1 MAYETI
7 HLSEQQGVLTLTLNR
22 PDRLNAWTYQMGRE
36 LHQAITLGNQDENV
50 IAMVLTGA
58 GRGFCAGADVKDLFQ
73 AQAQNAD
80 NGAGAEA
87 QDRPGNWVELIRS
100 SKPMVAAVNGAAIGV
115 GLTQILPFDYIV
127 AAPEAKFSARFIK
140 MGLVPELASSTYIA
154 ARTGFGQA
162 NRLMLTGE
170 TIHADRA
177 QAIGLVDECVDDA
190 AALLPRAEAMAF
202 EMGNNPQA
210 ALRMVKQLIT
220 ENLSEQHLNL
230 VQQRELAA
238 LETCYQSA
246 EHHEAIDAFI
256 AKRPPDFKAARSKAD
271 RSAS

>member
-80 NGAGAEA
+80 NGAEA

-170 TIHADRA
+170 TIDAAEA
-177 QAIGLVDECVDDA
+177 QRIGLVDELVADSDGLLA
-190 AALLPRAEAMAF
+190 RATELAKQIGENPPGALGAVKELVTANMAEPDIREVQKRELTALAEAYKS
-202 EMGNNPQA
+202 P
-210 ALRMVKQLIT
+210 
-220 ENLSEQHLNL
+220 
-230 VQQRELAA
+230 
-238 LETCYQSA
+238 
-246 EHHEAIDAFI
+246 EHHEAIAAFI
-256 AKRPPDFKAARSKAD
+256 EKRPPNFKNLG
-271 RSAS
+271 